1 MFCSGMVGRSQ
12 NFSLWLSPG
21 NGAKSSFVNSSLQR
35 MLEIGM
41 RLFNSKPS
49 TSSFLKRNHL
59 PCNSESGGSTRPS
72 VQNAGNFVADIKDV
86 LRL

>member
-12 NFSLWLSPG
+12 NFNLWLSPG
-21 NGAKSSFVNSSLQR
+21 NGAKSSSSQIVHG
-35 MLEIGM
+35 MLEVGM

-59 PCNSESGGSTRPS
+59 PCNSESGGSSRPFMQS
-72 VQNAGNFVADIKDV
+72 AGNFVADIKDV